1 MIFSSDHAPV
11 IKYESIVRAKK
22 NMIRYML
29 KIIKR
34 VSRNP
39 RDLKTAGKMEQKK
52 KVRSWAHRLREENN
66 GLKEKLATLR
76 KEKTRLKKDLE
87 KAWELMAHVPGGLF
101 LLQQETI
108 VYANDAAS
116 NWLGYSLGQL
126 AGKRLLDIID
136 PGDVQPILEF
146 IQDNAG
152 NQRPD
157 ALHFK
162 NSDGRSVYCAVH
174 IKKTRYEGRNAFL
187 LNLIEIERKIEQEK
201 NLLEAQKHEALKRMA
216 EAFVREWDIIGETGN
231 PLSET
236 LRDFSKKAYVPSD
249 VSSVNLNEII
259 EASVSRYRLERG
271 VSHGH
276 PEDSDNQI
284 RFKTSLNAAS
294 LIKGCREDL
303 HNAFMSLIMNAS
315 EALEGKGEIYLTA
328 EEKPGLINIYVQ
340 ENGCGIP
347 ENTAG
352 KIFDPFFSTKG
363 NGHKGLG
370 LSLARSVMERH
381 GGKIGVMRH
390 DAGGTTFHIKLPL
403 DHDLFKTNDRSKKKS
418 IKDARI
424 LLLGDQNILINLL
437 CRFLRG
443 KHLHVTRVD
452 NYGECLKT
460 LKGDPFDLLLV
471 DQSKD
476 PANTPWLIQ
485 KVRHTHPDL
494 PIALFN
500 ATDVHDSGLP
510 PGVDLV
516 IPKPLHVGSFYS
528 DISRLLAEG
537 KTSQAFSD

>member
-1 MIFSSDHAPV
+1 
-11 IKYESIVRAKK
+11 
-22 NMIRYML
+22 ML
-29 KIIKR
+29 EIIKR
-34 VSRNP
+34 VSRNL
-39 RDLKTAGKMEQKK
+39 RDLKTVGKMAQKK

-76 KEKTRLKKDLE
+76 KEKARLKKDLE

-116 NWLGYSLGQL
+116 NWLGYSLGEL
-126 AGKRLLDIID
+126 AGKSLLDIID

-162 NSDGRSVYCAVH
+162 NSDGRSVYCVVH

-216 EAFVREWDIIGETGN
+216 KAFAGEWDIMGEPGN

-236 LRDFSKKAYVPSD
+236 LRNFSQKTYNPSD
-249 VSSVNLNEII
+249 ISTLNLNEII
-259 EASVSRYRLERG
+259 EASVSRYGSERG
-271 VSHGH
+271 IPDGH
-276 PEDSDNQI
+276 TEDSEGQI
-284 RFKTSLNAAS
+284 SIKTSLNATS
-294 LIKGCREDL
+294 PIQGCQKDL

-328 EEKPGLINIYVQ
+328 EERPGLINVYVQ

-347 ENTAG
+347 ENVAG

-370 LSLARSVMERH
+370 LSLTRSVMERH
-381 GGKIGVMRH
+381 GGKIGMMRH

-403 DHDLFKTNDRSKKKS
+403 DHDLFKTNDRPQKKS

-424 LLLGDQNILINLL
+424 LVLGDQNILINLL
-437 CRFLRG
+437 CRFLTG

-452 NYGECLKT
+452 NHGECFKT
-460 LKGDPFDLLLV
+460 LKGAPFDLLLV
-471 DQSKD
+471 DQSNG
-476 PANTPWLIQ
+476 PANTAWLIQ
-485 KVRHTHPDL
+485 KIRHTHPVM

-500 ATDVHDSGLP
+500 GPNTDGAEASPP

-516 IPKPLHVGSFYS
+516 IPKPLHVGPFYS
-528 DISRLLAEG
+528 DITRLLAEG
-537 KTSQAFSD
+537 KMSPIHT